1 MRKCDETNDHAQIS
15 EMIVV
20 SILASFGLFV
30 MAITIPTVM
39 PFAIAKMPAEVQT
52 LSMWAVGA
60 GFCLSI
66 FGLIYTQI
74 SSSSEIKKEDV
85 DPNFKAAVSKA
96 QNSALTKK
104 GKRYNAK
111 RYSLEDLK

>member
-1 MRKCDETNDHAQIS
+1 MRKCDQDQIYETIAYA
-15 EMIVV
+15 
-20 SILASFGLFV
+20 ILMAFGLFI
-30 MAITIPTVM
+30 MAIIIPTVM
-39 PFAIAKMPAEVQT
+39 PFVIARMPADIQT
-52 LSMWAVGA
+52 LSMWAAGA

-96 QNSALTKK
+96 QNSVLTKK